1 MISAL
6 LAAMVA
12 VLVVV
17 AVLLTVVL
25 ALLCRILALWG
36 AVADSKASK
45 RAARTPTAERHFSG
59 GRGAVDASVHST
71 TRVVARRVVANCQP
85 EVEGYNR
92 NPR

>member
-17 AVLLTVVL
+17 AALLVVVL

-36 AVADSKASK
+36 AVTDSKETTSQL
-45 RAARTPTAERHFSG
+45 AAKG
-59 GRGAVDASVHST
+59 
-71 TRVVARRVVANCQP
+71 
-85 EVEGYNR
+85 VE
-92 NPR
+92 

>member
-12 VLVVV
+12 ALVVV
-17 AVLLTVVL
+17 AGLLAVVL
-25 ALLCRILALWG
+25 VLLCRILALWS
-36 AVADSKASK
+36 AAADSKARSS
-45 RAARTPTAERHFSG
+45 RQRTPTAERPFSG

-71 TRVVARRVVANCQP
+71 TRVVPRHGVTNRKP

>member
-6 LAAMVA
+6 LAAMVG

-17 AVLLTVVL
+17 AALLVVVL
-25 ALLCRILALWG
+25 ALLCRILAMWG
-36 AVADSKASK
+36 AVTDPKARC
-45 RAARTPTAERHFSG
+45 RATRTPTAERHFSG
-59 GRGAVDASVHST
+59 GRWAVDSSVHST
-71 TRVVARRVVANCQP
+71 TRVVARRAVANPQH

>member
-17 AVLLTVVL
+17 AGLLAVVL

-36 AVADSKASK
+36 AVVDSKARK
-45 RAARTPTAERHFSG
+45 RATRTPLLPSVTSRAAEGLWTRRFTRPRASWRG
-59 GRGAVDASVHST
+59 GRWLTVNL
-71 TRVVARRVVANCQP
+71 R
-85 EVEGYNR
+85 
-92 NPR
+92 

>member
-17 AVLLTVVL
+17 AVLLAVVL

-36 AVADSKASK
+36 AVVDSKARC
-45 RAARTPTAERHFSG
+45 RATRTPTADRHFSG
-59 GRGAVDASVHST
+59 GRGAVYASIHST
-71 TRVVARRVVANCQP
+71 TKVVRR
-85 EVEGYNR
+85 
-92 NPR
+92 

>member
-17 AVLLTVVL
+17 AALLVVVL

-36 AVADSKASK
+36 AVGRSETRSHARRAPT
-45 RAARTPTAERHFSG
+45 AARPFSG
-59 GRGAVDASVHST
+59 GRGAVDASIHST
-71 TRVVARRVVANCQP
+71 TKVVRR
-85 EVEGYNR
+85 
-92 NPR
+92 